1 MKSILL
7 IGLGRFGRHVAMKL
21 NEMGVEV
28 LAVDTDEQR
37 VQSVLDYVTNAV
49 IGDSTDEHFMRSLGV
64 GNFDVCIVAIGDHF
78 QSSLETASLLSE
90 LGAAKVVARA
100 ASDVHEKFLL
110 KNGADEVIYPEKQ
123 LGAWTAIRCSA
134 TNVSDYF
141 DLDGDKGDYAIFEI
155 AVPEKWD
162 GMTVVDIDIRKKFGI
177 NILAQK
183 VNGVLDP
190 NIKPDTT
197 LKNGGSLLVLGT
209 EQNIRK
215 CFKL

>member
-28 LAVDTDEQR
+28 LAVDSDEQR
-37 VQSVLDYVTNAV
+37 VQNVLDYVTDGV
-49 IGDSTDEHFMRSLGV
+49 IGDSTNEHFMRSLGV

-78 QSSLETASLLSE
+78 QSSLETTSLLSE

-123 LGAWTAIRCSA
+123 LGAWTAIRCSS
-134 TNVSDYF
+134 TSVSDYI
-141 DLDGDKGDYAIFEI
+141 DIDGDKGDYAIFEI

-162 GMTVVDIDIRKKFGI
+162 GMTVIEIDIRKKFGI

-183 VNGVLDP
+183 IDGALDP
-190 NIKPDTT
+190 NITPDTA
-197 LKNGGSLLVLGT
+197 LRSGGSLLVLGT

>member
-21 NEMGVEV
+21 NETGAEV
-28 LAVDTDEQR
+28 LAVDRDEER
-37 VQSVLDYVTNAV
+37 VQNVLDYVTNGV
-49 IGDSTDEHFMRSLGV
+49 IGDSTSEHFMRSLGV
-64 GNFDVCIVAIGDHF
+64 SDFDVCIVAIGDHF
-78 QSSLETASLLSE
+78 QSSLETTSLLSE
-90 LGAAKVVARA
+90 LGAVRVVARA

-123 LGAWTAIRCSA
+123 LGAWTAIRCSS
-134 TNVSDYF
+134 TSVSDYI

-162 GMTVVDIDIRKKFGI
+162 GMTVVEIDIRKKFGI
-177 NILAQK
+177 NILARK
-183 VNGVLDP
+183 VNDVLDP
-190 NIKPDTT
+190 NIMPDTV
-197 LKNGGSLLVLGT
+197 LKYGSNLLVLGK